1 MPSLRGTGDQT
12 PCMSDN
18 ILLAA
23 RRSSLELAFEPSAEV
38 GHGFVGSGLVECSGF
53 GVMLCAS
60 DSQPC
65 GRMAPVGGMTIQVVS
80 YFIFSSDIQH
90 GSAGTS
96 LRACPAVRC

>member
-23 RRSSLELAFEPSAEV
+23 VRSSLELAFEPSAEV
-38 GHGFVGSGLVECSGF
+38 GHGSVGSGLVKSSGF
-53 GVMLCAS
+53 RVTLCAP

-65 GRMAPVGGMTIQVVS
+65 WEDGTNEWSGHPGG
-80 YFIFSSDIQH
+80 FIFHFLI
-90 GSAGTS
+90 
-96 LRACPAVRC
+96 